1 MLYRRR
7 IILLAVIA
15 LAGTS
20 APVKAEGPDHLQLVR
35 AYADAMIEH
44 GRDTYGNVH
53 SPLFA
58 AALDRKTLKVPRGTA
73 LPRVAGVRAH
83 DRALFGA
90 NPMHDLNLYQVLY
103 ALTKITGQER
113 YAAEA
118 DKALEWFFEH
128 CQSPATGLMAW
139 GEHLHWDF
147 HTDAPGGTIHE
158 FYRPWVLWD
167 RCFELAPQASVRFAE
182 GLWQHQIADQKQGLF
197 SRHARYE
204 SHGPGR
210 GAEYPRH
217 GGFCIAAWTA
227 AYQRT
232 KNPEFLK
239 AIEVLVDSFERRRDP
254 QTGAIP
260 AAAGGESHYLWPT
273 SNLSLAI
280 DLHECAPK
288 VPQKLAAKMLAC
300 ARRVDEVYLKMP
312 QDLGPDG
319 EGFLVF
325 ADRTNLEP
333 NPRYPGRPWTSTWA
347 MRYGNPAD
355 AQPAMLCLLRYRQVK
370 LDGYRKLFL
379 DTAERYLRSEPD
391 PSRVIWPG
399 AVGDALAVLLNA
411 HGLTGEQKYL
421 NRADQLARKA
431 VNIFFTDDSP
441 LPKAS
446 SQNDHYEAITRPD
459 TLAMELLD
467 LWALR
472 NKPGLELGLIWPER

>member
-15 LAGTS
+15 LASTS
-20 APVKAEGPDHLQLVR
+20 AWVKAEGPDHLKLVR

-44 GRDTYGNVH
+44 GRDTYGKVY

-58 AALDRKTLKVPRGTA
+58 ATLDRKTLKLPRGTA

-90 NPMHDLNLYQVLY
+90 NPMHDLIV
-103 ALTKITGQER
+103 
-113 YAAEA
+113 
-118 DKALEWFFEH
+118 
-128 CQSPATGLMAW
+128 
-139 GEHLHWDF
+139 
-147 HTDAPGGTIHE
+147 
-158 FYRPWVLWD
+158 
-167 RCFELAPQASVRFAE
+167 
-182 GLWQHQIADQKQGLF
+182 
-197 SRHARYE
+197 
-204 SHGPGR
+204 
-210 GAEYPRH
+210 
-217 GGFCIAAWTA
+217 
-227 AYQRT
+227 
-232 KNPEFLK
+232 K

-280 DLHECAPK
+280 DLHDCTPK
-288 VPQKLAAKMLAC
+288 VPQKLAAKMLSC
-300 ARRVDEVYLKMP
+300 ARRVDEVYLKIP

-333 NPRYPGRPWTSTWA
+333 NPRYPGRPWTNTWA

-379 DTAERYLRSEPD
+379 DTAERYVRSEPD

-411 HGLTGEQKYL
+411 HRFTGEQKYL
-421 NRADQLARKA
+421 DRADQLADKA
-431 VNIFFTDDSP
+431 VDIFFTDDSP

-467 LWALR
+467 LWAIR
-472 NKPGLELGLIWPER
+472 NKPGLDLGLIWPER